1 MNLKKFFGLAIVV
14 TIVLISTVSCF
25 DPTVRLLKAIHTQFV
40 DEGSTLELDLMAY
53 VFPVYSAEAITFE
66 IDSEVG
72 EIIGTKFVY
81 SPDFDSAGVYS
92 VELTANSNELTD
104 NRVFA
109 VTVVDKNRA
118 PSIDV
123 PDQHVEIEEELRLD
137 LTDFSDDPDEDALAF
152 SLISG
157 VGEIMGNTYMFSSSD
172 IYVGENSVTVG
183 VSDGKG
189 GTDSTSFSITVFDSN
204 GAPQINLPD
213 QTIEE
218 GENLSVD
225 LLDFATDPDG
235 DSLTFEL
242 INGVGS
248 VQGSIYEYSAD
259 YESAGV
265 YGATIGV
272 TDTKGA
278 SSSDQFQITVEN
290 VNRKPEVPTNQ
301 SPTDGETDVATGSS
315 LKWTCSDPDGDAL
328 QYDIYL
334 GKDQDP
340 LLIAADIFVDNFV
353 PGDLDPDTEY
363 YWKVV
368 ASDGEET
375 VESPVWKFTTV
386 VPPVIL
392 QIIAEDD
399 LPVAPLVVINGI
411 ERQLPVIFEGQK
423 SEVVLM
429 EVPEEQLY
437 DSVLPDGD
445 DIRLEFARW
454 SDGEESPERSIIL
467 GDSVDFSVSFDASY
481 YINITH
487 NLPVDLEIVIEG
499 AAWYESG
506 EKVSISA
513 PKVDNFTFDRW
524 IKNGEEVVGRIITVY
539 VESPIR
545 LYAVY
550 KHDCP

>member
-1 MNLKKFFGLAIVV
+1 MMRKGFFRLTLSLILV
-14 TIVLISTVSCF
+14 IISTVSCF

-40 DEGSTLELDLMAY
+40 DEGRTLELDLMAY

-92 VELTANSNELTD
+92 VELTASSNEQTD
-104 NRVFA
+104 NRIFS

-123 PDQHVEIEEELRLD
+123 PDQHVEIEEELQLD
-137 LTDFSDDPDEDALAF
+137 LTDFSDDPDKDALTF

-157 VGEIMGNTYMFSSSD
+157 VGEIMGNTYMFNSSD

-204 GAPQINLPD
+204 SAPQINLPD

-218 GENLSVD
+218 GKNLSVD
-225 LLDFATDPDG
+225 LLDYATDPDG
-235 DSLTFEL
+235 DTLTFEL
-242 INGVGS
+242 IDGVGA

-259 YESAGV
+259 YESSGV
-265 YGATIGV
+265 YVATIGV
-272 TDTKGA
+272 TDAKGA
-278 SSSDQFQITVEN
+278 SSPDQFKITVEN

-328 QYDIYL
+328 QYDVYL
-334 GKDQDP
+334 GTDQDP
-340 LLIAADIFVDNFV
+340 PLVVADIFVDSFA

-363 YWKVV
+363 YWRIA
-368 ASDGEET
+368 ASDGEAT
-375 VESPVWKFTTV
+375 VESPVWKFTTA

-392 QIIAEDD
+392 TIESERELIVYPKVSVNNQEFNIPVSYVSGINQTNVVAVDTLQMFD
-399 LPVAPLVVINGI
+399 LRKPN
-411 ERQLPVIFEGQK
+411 
-423 SEVVLM
+423 
-429 EVPEEQLY
+429 
-437 DSVLPDGD
+437 GD
-445 DIRLEFARW
+445 DVRLNFIGW
-454 SDGEESPERSIIL
+454 SDGENAWSREIL
-467 GDSVDFSVSFDASY
+467 MDSSKRLSANFAASY
-481 YINITH
+481 YLNIATSTRYEE
-487 NLPVDLEIVIEG
+487 EIPGEGWHYEGATVVVTAPKIEG
-499 AAWYESG
+499 YTLRDWDLNETYG
-506 EKVSISA
+506 IVCGGVI
-513 PKVDNFTFDRW
+513 
-524 IKNGEEVVGRIITVY
+524 VVEMDGPVNLVANYT
-539 VESPIR
+539 
-545 LYAVY
+545 
-550 KHDCP
+550 HDCP

>member
-235 DSLTFEL
+235 DALTFEL

-265 YGATIGV
+265 YGTTIGV

-340 LLIAADIFVDNFV
+340 LLVAADIFVDNFV

>member
-235 DSLTFEL
+235 DALTFEL

-340 LLIAADIFVDNFV
+340 LLVAADIFVDNFV

>member
-109 VTVVDKNRA
+109 VTVFDKNRA

-235 DSLTFEL
+235 DALTFEL
-242 INGVGS
+242 MNGVGS

-340 LLIAADIFVDNFV
+340 LLVAADIFVDNFV

>member
-1 MNLKKFFGLAIVV
+1 MNFKKYSVLAVV
-14 TIVLISTVSCF
+14 VVIILISTVSCF

-40 DEGSTLELDLMAY
+40 DEGSTLELDLMTF
-53 VFPVYSAEAITFE
+53 VFPVYSAEAITFK

-72 EIIGTKFVY
+72 EIIGTRFVY
-81 SPDFDSAGVYS
+81 SPDYDSAGVYS
-92 VELTANSNELTD
+92 VELTASNNEQTD
-104 NRVFA
+104 NRIFSI
-109 VTVVDKNRA
+109 TVVDKNRA
-118 PSIDV
+118 PSIEV
-123 PDQHVEIEEELRLD
+123 PDQHVEIEEKLQID
-137 LTDFSDDPDEDALAF
+137 LTDFSDDPDNDALAF

-157 VGEIMGNTYMFSSSD
+157 VGEIVGNTYMFSSSD

-183 VSDGKG
+183 VSDSKG
-189 GTDSTSFSITVFDSN
+189 GTDSTSFSITVFESN
-204 GAPQINLPD
+204 SAPQINVPD

-218 GENLSVD
+218 GENLSVN
-225 LLDFATDPDG
+225 LLDYTTDSDG
-235 DSLTFEL
+235 DALTFEL
-242 INGVGS
+242 IDGVGT

-290 VNRKPEVPTNQ
+290 VNRKPEVPINQ
-301 SPTDGETDVATGSS
+301 SPADGETDVATGSS

-334 GKDQDP
+334 GTDQDP
-340 LLIAADIFVDNFV
+340 PLVAAGTFVDSLV
-353 PGDLDPDTEY
+353 PGDLYPDTEY
-363 YWKVV
+363 YWKVA
-368 ASDGEET
+368 ASDGEAT
-375 VESPVWKFTTV
+375 VVSPVWKFTTV

-392 QIIAEDD
+392 QIMAEED
-399 LPVAPLVVINGI
+399 LPVAPAVFVNGI
-411 ERQLPVIFEGQK
+411 ERQLPVMFEGHRN
-423 SEVVLM
+423 EIVLID
-429 EVPEEQLY
+429 VPIVQLY
-437 DSVLPDGD
+437 DSVLPEGD
-445 DIRLEFARW
+445 DVRLEFARW
-454 SDGEESPERSIIL
+454 SDGEESPERSIVL

-487 NLPVDLEIVIEG
+487 NLPVDLGIVIEG

>member
-235 DSLTFEL
+235 DALTFEL

-265 YGATIGV
+265 YGTTIGV

-499 AAWYESG
+499 AGWYESG

>member
-14 TIVLISTVSCF
+14 TVVLISTVSCF

-183 VSDGKG
+183 ISDGKG

-235 DSLTFEL
+235 DALTFEL

-340 LLIAADIFVDNFV
+340 LLVAADIFVDNFV

-454 SDGEESPERSIIL
+454 SDGEESPERSIVL

>member
-265 YGATIGV
+265 YGTTIGV

-499 AAWYESG
+499 AGWYESG

>member
-1 MNLKKFFGLAIVV
+1 M
-14 TIVLISTVSCF
+14 
-25 DPTVRLLKAIHTQFV
+25 
-40 DEGSTLELDLMAY
+40 
-53 VFPVYSAEAITFE
+53 
-66 IDSEVG
+66 
-72 EIIGTKFVY
+72 
-81 SPDFDSAGVYS
+81 
-92 VELTANSNELTD
+92 
-104 NRVFA
+104 
-109 VTVVDKNRA
+109 
-118 PSIDV
+118 

-265 YGATIGV
+265 YGTTIGV

-340 LLIAADIFVDNFV
+340 LLVAADIFVDNFV

-454 SDGEESPERSIIL
+454 SDGEESPERSIVL

>member
-235 DSLTFEL
+235 DALTFEL

-265 YGATIGV
+265 YGTTIGV

-340 LLIAADIFVDNFV
+340 LLVAADIFVDNFV

-499 AAWYESG
+499 AGWYESG

>member
-137 LTDFSDDPDEDALAF
+137 LTDFSDDLDEDALAF

-235 DSLTFEL
+235 DALTFEL

-265 YGATIGV
+265 YGTTIGV

-340 LLIAADIFVDNFV
+340 LLVAADIFVDNFV

-392 QIIAEDD
+392 TIESERELIVYPKVSVNNQEFDIPVSYVSGINQTNVVEVDTLQVFD
-399 LPVAPLVVINGI
+399 L
-411 ERQLPVIFEGQK
+411 RK
-423 SEVVLM
+423 
-429 EVPEEQLY
+429 
-437 DSVLPDGD
+437 PDGD
-445 DIRLEFARW
+445 DVRLNFIGW
-454 SDGEESPERSIIL
+454 SDGENAWSREIL
-467 GDSVDFSVSFDASY
+467 MDCSKSLSANFAASY
-481 YINITH
+481 YLNIATSARYEE
-487 NLPVDLEIVIEG
+487 EIPGEGWHVEGTSVAVTAPKIEG
-499 AAWYESG
+499 YTFRSWDLNETYGIVCG
-506 EKVSISA
+506 EVIV
-513 PKVDNFTFDRW
+513 VDMDGPVNLVANYT
-524 IKNGEEVVGRIITVY
+524 
-539 VESPIR
+539 
-545 LYAVY
+545 
-550 KHDCP
+550 HDCP

>member
-14 TIVLISTVSCF
+14 TVVLISTVSCF

-235 DSLTFEL
+235 DALTFEL

-265 YGATIGV
+265 YGTTIGV

-340 LLIAADIFVDNFV
+340 LLVAADIFVDNFV

-454 SDGEESPERSIIL
+454 SDGEESPERSIVL

>member
-235 DSLTFEL
+235 DALTFEL

-340 LLIAADIFVDNFV
+340 LLVAADIFVDNFV

-454 SDGEESPERSIIL
+454 SDGEESPERSIVL